1 MGLLFLALKYPE
13 HEGLEERNIMHT
25 WEEERKHYY
34 RSNGFLIPFLELW
47 MAFEH
52 SKAGRLLCMIIGR
65 LWFSYT
71 PQKYLHNGKC
81 VGAPHFLSLFLRSRG
96 LGLSFFPA
104 ASAVLEPSLESL
116 VQQSS
121 ERLLLTKK
129 YNFSSEGSERSNP
142 ELPHTALAKIV
153 AQRRAPRAE
162 ATAAFELLTE
172 LRRKGQRVPL
182 CLGTTIIIVKVCSCS
197 GFSKPIQEIAEGH
210 GFDLMDH
217 LWSGKPLIFSVS
229 SFGSAL

>member
-1 MGLLFLALKYPE
+1 M
-13 HEGLEERNIMHT
+13 
-25 WEEERKHYY
+25 
-34 RSNGFLIPFLELW
+34 
-47 MAFEH
+47 
-52 SKAGRLLCMIIGR
+52 
-65 LWFSYT
+65 
-71 PQKYLHNGKC
+71 
-81 VGAPHFLSLFLRSRG
+81 
-96 LGLSFFPA
+96 
-104 ASAVLEPSLESL
+104 LEPSLESL

-197 GFSKPIQEIAEGH
+197 GFSKPIQEITEG
-210 GFDLMDH
+210 MV
-217 LWSGKPLIFSVS
+217 LI
-229 SFGSAL
+229 

>member
-1 MGLLFLALKYPE
+1 MHNNRKTVVFICPPKSISIMENGQGPRIFLV
-13 HEGLEERNIMHT
+13 
-25 WEEERKHYY
+25 
-34 RSNGFLIPFLELW
+34 F
-47 MAFEH
+47 
-52 SKAGRLLCMIIGR
+52 
-65 LWFSYT
+65 
-71 PQKYLHNGKC
+71 
-81 VGAPHFLSLFLRSRG
+81 FLRSRG

-142 ELPHTALAKIV
+142 ELPHYTALAKIV

-197 GFSKPIQEIAEGH
+197 GFSKPIQNIKQKA
-210 GFDLMDH
+210 MV
-217 LWSGKPLIFSVS
+217 LI
-229 SFGSAL
+229 